1 MKDII
6 LTFGKPILWRIIVL
20 IVILPITFYK
30 LLSMKSVM
38 TRIYKNLEHV
48 RIRPVH
54 VVVNETRFL
63 ASAYLISSDKMVIEE

>member
-63 ASAYLISSDKMVIEE
+63 ASAYLISYDKMVIEE